1 MDVDAK
7 AITMEDAVPLSG
19 SSSCLAAVADAT
31 ADSSAVEMAAATTAA
46 CGLSYCSSAAA
57 DGATAMAMAVDVIP
71 SANLNEKPGLALAG
85 SGFLL
90 YIIFDFCKT

>member
-1 MDVDAK
+1 MK

-57 DGATAMAMAVDVIP
+57 DGATAMAVDVIP
-71 SANLNEKPGLALAG
+71 SANHNEKPGLAFAG

-90 YIIFDFCKT
+90 YIIFVFCKT